1 MATNLLDP
9 LVFSH
14 SDGEKFIARRVCA
27 FCGNDLILRLAPAG
41 MYYAACP
48 THDLIYDHTHISR
61 SIAQAVENNTRA
73 GMIELRQKSNL
84 STDEIIR
91 KLGF

>member
-1 MATNLLDP
+1 MSINLLAP
-9 LVFSH
+9 LTF
-14 SDGEKFIARRVCA
+14 DYPEGKKFIARRVCA
-27 FCGNDLILRLAPAG
+27 YCGADLVLKSAPEG

-73 GMIELRQKSNL
+73 GMIELRPKSNL
-84 STDEIIR
+84 STQEIIK